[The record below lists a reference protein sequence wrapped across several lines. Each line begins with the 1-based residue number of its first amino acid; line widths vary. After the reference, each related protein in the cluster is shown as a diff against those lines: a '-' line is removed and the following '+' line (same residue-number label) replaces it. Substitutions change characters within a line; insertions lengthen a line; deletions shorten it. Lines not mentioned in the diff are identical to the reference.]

1 MVVKIINCRTWIV
14 EECRR
19 VKNCCTTGAIQQ
31 ICNSSHK
38 GCCSFVVVSLKEFV
52 SADWASLVAQTINNL
67 PAMQETWDWSLG
79 REDPLEEGMP
89 PTPSTLVWRIPWT
102 EEPVGL
108 RSVGSQRVGHDWVTK
123 HNDNNNR
130 FCKTL
135 IGYFPSMKSDW
146 ELCALTD
153 PFMYPSIVAIWL

>member
-79 REDPLEEGMP
+79 REDPLEEG
-89 PTPSTLVWRIPWT
+89 TATHSGILAWRIPRT
-102 EEPVGL
+102 EEPGGL
-108 RSVGSQRVGHDWVTK
+108 QSTLPQRVR
-123 HNDNNNR
+123 HNWSNLALSTQGNL
-130 FCKTL
+130 CKYEARVHGWQIQETVVR
-135 IGYFPSMKSDW
+135 SW
-146 ELCALTD
+146 
-153 PFMYPSIVAIWL
+153 

>member
-108 RSVGSQRVGHDWVTK
+108 QSVGSQRVGHDWVTK
-123 HNDNNNR
+123 HNDTTTTGSVRLLLDISPVWKVTGN
-130 FCKTL
+130 CVL
-135 IGYFPSMKSDW
+135 WQIL
-146 ELCALTD
+146 LCILQ
-153 PFMYPSIVAIWL
+153 